1 LQIVD
6 YFSSV
11 VFGMLYNDNVL
22 MELLKRAFENVM
34 LLFCASAKFAYL
46 LHLFPLQNLE
56 NLGFMGPK
64 IEPDHASAEIDV
76 SNYLLPGIFDFNDA
90 FSTNQPNS
98 MIETDHFVSPNNPEG
113 TGNERLQLHQGGY
126 YANLSNENADN
137 GIKVRRRS
145 VTASTASSSPLTGKI
160 RLQVGVNRMVTSNS
174 ETINQTVKFAGNSG
188 HMKSFKQSDAT
199 RSSENHSNQGNS
211 DATRSSENLSNQG
224 NLRGIKGVFRSSA
237 GFNILFACVCMIGV
251 IAAVLHGYYRSGINL

>member
-1 LQIVD
+1 V
-6 YFSSV
+6 
-11 VFGMLYNDNVL
+11 
-22 MELLKRAFENVM
+22 LLKTLC
-34 LLFCASAKFAYL
+34 LLFCTSAKFAYL

-56 NLGFMGPK
+56 NLVSMGPK
-64 IEPDHASAEIDV
+64 IESDHASPEIDV
-76 SNYLLPGIFDFNDA
+76 SNYLLPGLFDFNDG
-90 FSTNQPNS
+90 TNQPNS

-113 TGNERLQLHQGGY
+113 TGNERLQLHQGSY

-174 ETINQTVKFAGNSG
+174 ETINQTMKFAGNSG
-188 HMKSFKQSDAT
+188 HMNSFKQSDAT

-224 NLRGIKGVFRSSA
+224 NLRAIKGAFRSSA

-251 IAAVLHGYYRSGINL
+251 IAAVLHGYYRSGINM